1 MKKRR
6 SQRTRNK
13 HIKKWQASGL
23 SQAEYSRQHG
33 IHPTTFSG
41 WLRRF
46 FDDDATN
53 QNTQPLAGLIPLE
66 LKPPCEPESKP
77 IKLIVGE
84 RFELLLERDFCQT
97 TLKQLL
103 EVFES

>member
-1 MKKRR
+1 MKKQR
-6 SQRTRNK
+6 SKQTRNK
-13 HIKKWQASGL
+13 HIKQWQASGL
-23 SQAEYSRQHG
+23 SQAAYSLKHG

-46 FDDDATN
+46 SN
-53 QNTQPLAGLIPLE
+53 ELPQKQNTQPAPALIPLE

-84 RFELLLERDFCQT
+84 RCELLLEKDFCQT

-103 EVFES
+103 EVLES

>member
-41 WLRRF
+41 WLRRVSEELP
-46 FDDDATN
+46 TKK
-53 QNTQPLAGLIPLE
+53 NTEPLVSLIPLE
-66 LKPPCEPESKP
+66 LERSSKPEYKP

-84 RFELLLERDFCQT
+84 RFELILERDFCQT

-103 EVFES
+103 EAFES